1 MKEDFSKKFNG
12 INFQF
17 QRKHHGN
24 SDIWYYI
31 NFDNNGK
38 NTAFK
43 MYRDNEGIWAMAA
56 QILPEWVTE
65 MQIEFNDLIEK
76 NENNEDINSL

>member
-17 QRKHHGN
+17 ERKYN
-24 SDIWYYI
+24 NATELWYYI

-43 MYRDNEGIWAMAA
+43 MYKDENGVWEMAA
-56 QILPEWVTE
+56 QILPEWVRE
-65 MQIEFNDLIEK
+65 MQIEFK
-76 NENNEDINSL
+76 